1 MQEKATLIKL
11 HPAPGRGHKLVRA
24 RLLELDA
31 LEPVQIALD
40 RRIKDMHLAP
50 KHGPI
55 SGPLWLAGGAR
66 IPTALS
72 GVGTT
77 TTHPRNHTT
86 SMSTSVYHTL

>member
-1 MQEKATLIKL
+1 MGLAVASP
-11 HPAPGRGHKLVRA
+11 HVRGAPAPSTAHLHATAVAGVVGKAAHALPMRGV
-24 RLLELDA
+24 
-31 LEPVQIALD
+31 V
-40 RRIKDMHLAP
+40 
-50 KHGPI
+50 
-55 SGPLWLAGGAR
+55 SWLAGGAR